1 MTTYVPPT
9 LPLEGLL
16 ESKTILKKLISA
28 HRYLAE
34 LKGVVATIPNEEIL
48 INTLSLQEA
57 KDSSEIENIITTHD
71 ELFKAELFTDMIKS
85 TAAKE
90 VSLYVSAL
98 RTGFELVE
106 KTGLITNNHIITI
119 QEELEQNKAG
129 FRTLPGTDLKNQQTG
144 EVVYTPPQSTKD
156 IHLLMKNLEQY
167 INDDS
172 ICELDPLVKMAIIHH
187 QFESIH
193 PFYDGNGRTG
203 RILCILYLYAQKL
216 LKIPV
221 LYLSRFIIQNKSE
234 YYKLLQETRDT
245 GDYEPWILYM
255 LSGVEQT
262 SRQTIE
268 VIKNIQTIMADYKQ
282 RIRRDLPKIYSQDLL
297 NNLFKHPYTKIEFL
311 EKDLRKSRITATKYL
326 DILAEEGFVGKEKVG
341 KYNYYMNKPLLK
353 ALMNLPS
360 LKTT

>member
-1 MTTYVPPT
+1 
-9 LPLEGLL
+9 
-16 ESKTILKKLISA
+16 
-28 HRYLAE
+28 
-34 LKGVVATIPNEEIL
+34 
-48 INTLSLQEA
+48 
-57 KDSSEIENIITTHD
+57 
-71 ELFKAELFTDMIKS
+71 
-85 TAAKE
+85 
-90 VSLYVSAL
+90 
-98 RTGFELVE
+98 
-106 KTGLITNNHIITI
+106 
-119 QEELEQNKAG
+119 
-129 FRTLPGTDLKNQQTG
+129 
-144 EVVYTPPQSTKD
+144 
-156 IHLLMKNLEQY
+156 MKNLEQY
-167 INDDS
+167 INDDN

-221 LYLSRFIIQNKSE
+221 LYLSRFIIQNKSQ

-255 LSGVEQT
+255 LTGVEKT

-268 VIKNIQTIMADYKQ
+268 IIKNIQTIMADYKQ

-311 EKDLRKSRITATKYL
+311 EKDIRKSRITATKYL
-326 DILAEEGFVGKEKVG
+326 DILAQEGFVEKEKVG
-341 KYNYYMNKPLLK
+341 KYNYYMNKPLLE